1 MLQRL
6 AQLKVYG
13 SRSAMSTLLK
23 TSALLAVAFVS
34 AAAAAHARPRQADQK
49 IGPEAARQIGEI
61 AAAKR
66 ARTPAQKKIDSQLL
80 YALKQKRGET
90 GGVPSAPVEL
100 DLDAR
105 GRTLVDIT
113 AVVTPRL
120 VSKVAKLGAEV
131 VSSSEAYHTIRALVA
146 LERLEAVAGLKEVRY
161 ISPAAKAMTHTRG
174 GASQ

>member
-1 MLQRL
+1 M
-6 AQLKVYG
+6 G
-13 SRSAMSTLLK
+13 
-23 TSALLAVAFVS
+23 TSLAVLILFAVAS
-34 AAAAAHARPRQADQK
+34 VRATGAAGARLGQGQDQK

-66 ARTPAQKKIDSQLL
+66 ARTPAQRKIDTQLL

-90 GGVPSAPVEL
+90 RGVPSVPIEL
-100 DLDAR
+100 DLDER

-120 VSKVAKLGAEV
+120 VSRIEQLGAEV
-131 VSSSEAYHTIRALVA
+131 LSTSERYHTIRARLA

-161 ISPAAKAMTHTRG
+161 ISLPAKAMTHG
-174 GASQ
+174 PGAPKQ